1 MYINNTVLKDEEN
14 MNMNGIKHTCNKQ
27 TQNIMSEKH
36 VKHRPTVGLHA
47 SNIHRPI
54 DKNRSNTKHN

>member
-1 MYINNTVLKDEEN
+1 
-14 MNMNGIKHTCNKQ
+14 MNGIKHDKQ

-36 VKHRPTVGLHA
+36 VTHRPTVDLHA

>member
-14 MNMNGIKHTCNKQ
+14 MNMNGIKHNKQ

-36 VKHRPTVGLHA
+36 VKPRPTVGLHA

-54 DKNRSNTKHN
+54 DKYISNTKHN